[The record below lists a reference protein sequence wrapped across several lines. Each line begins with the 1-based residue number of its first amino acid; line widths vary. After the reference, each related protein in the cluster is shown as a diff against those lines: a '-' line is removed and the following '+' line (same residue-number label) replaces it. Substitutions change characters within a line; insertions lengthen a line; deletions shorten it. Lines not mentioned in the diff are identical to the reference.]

1 VIYSFPNINHS
12 GIIKLNGFTT
22 ESSTFL
28 NPLTPLQA
36 YFGFDASQNENYI
49 HIKKADL
56 LGLTPKLNNTAE
68 SLLAGIINRLITA
81 VGNKRSKITVSY
93 WGAVIENGLITQT
106 VEIKLYSPLLI
117 IEDEV
122 LFIEIVF
129 PMDY

>member
-1 VIYSFPNINHS
+1 MIFTSSNISQSGVIQIP
-12 GIIKLNGFTT
+12 GFT
-22 ESSTFL
+22 SKVPSFL
-28 NPLTPLQA
+28 NPLTSQQA

-68 SLLAGIINRLITA
+68 SLLAAIINRLITA

-122 LFIEIVF
+122 QFSEIVF